1 MHIFIQN
8 IMAKLYWSESGAAL
22 HVSQG
27 GQICQNIYI
36 YIYTKLIYFDHLEMK
51 TLWISINK
59 NKNNATFTTLTSLFE
74 LFHNIIS

>member
-27 GQICQNIYI
+27 GQICQKNINIYLQKN
-36 YIYTKLIYFDHLEMK
+36 IYTL
-51 TLWISINK
+51 N
-59 NKNNATFTTLTSLFE
+59 
-74 LFHNIIS
+74 